1 MIINFDC
8 FTIDLLPNCSEIF
21 SFIEQN
27 LTTRLKTFVMLR
39 NISVRFTNLSFRFV
53 YLFIEIRKNN
63 LVTRLFRAKKES
75 ASAPDV
81 YIKDKLQNV
90 IICDLLGMKEHI
102 FNFDFLSLKRKQL
115 FVFSLER

>member
-1 MIINFDC
+1 MIQTSYFDL
-8 FTIDLLPNCSEIF
+8 FSLFGNEAKYLGDQTISCRE
-21 SFIEQN
+21 
-27 LTTRLKTFVMLR
+27 
-39 NISVRFTNLSFRFV
+39 
-53 YLFIEIRKNN
+53 
-63 LVTRLFRAKKES
+63 ES